1 MYLVHRQRDLPHF
14 VEKEVLF
21 LVLSSFFEILI
32 LYNLIEVFIHTSFGH
47 LHLLYKETDIFPL
60 TIHQIKSLTLGILFP
75 TVVKAAVLANLVI
88 LGISFLIS
96 FVLTLRVVLVA
107 KLVISGILS
116 LIFLILVIFGY
127 TSFLRTSFFT
137 ASLHKYQLLLHFLNL
152 LLLHNQILKFNFYI
166 CS

>member
-1 MYLVHRQRDLPHF
+1 M
-14 VEKEVLF
+14 
-21 LVLSSFFEILI
+21 LSLYQVFTCQLI
-32 LYNLIEVFIHTSFGH
+32 IIKSSKIFSIS
-47 LHLLYKETDIFPL
+47 DIFEL
-60 TIHQIKSLTLGILFP
+60 QSAFFTKSLTLGILFP